1 MSTSPVTTTLQVNGD
16 RIASAEFSYFAARNR
31 RKIYSVIIKEFKKSK
46 LSQAQLARR
55 MGQRT
60 DTVCRWLSGPGN
72 YTLDSVSSL
81 LLGISGGELSY
92 SVVHPFSAGPK
103 KPSLPDWVSK
113 RNEEIEGNNS
123 PPPPKLGEERRT
135 EKTGIMALDGA
146 R

>member
-1 MSTSPVTTTLQVNGD
+1 MSTSPATTTLQVNGD
-16 RIASAEFSYFAARNR
+16 RIDASEFSYFAARNR
-31 RKIYSVIIKEFKKSK
+31 RKIYSIIIKEFKKSK

-60 DTVCRWLSGPGN
+60 DTICRWLSGPGN
-72 YTLDSVSSL
+72 YTFDSVSSL

-92 SVVHPFSAGPK
+92 SVVHPFSVGAK
-103 KPSLPDWVSK
+103 NPSLPDWVSK
-113 RNEEIEGNNS
+113 RNEIEGNNS
-123 PPPPKLGEERRT
+123 PPPKLGDERKI